1 VTASVPA
8 ALWEGEPAS
17 CWQSQWGL
25 PAVEMFDVVAS
36 TNDHA
41 RARAAAGAP
50 AGLLVLAEHQTAGR
64 GRFGRAW
71 QAQPGSSLLL
81 SFLLRPAVVAGSAPG
96 TAPLRVG
103 MAMAHAIQRATG
115 VSAHIKWPNDL
126 VVIGSGKVAG
136 VLCEAISTGDDRL
149 VIIAGIGINV
159 SQRPDDWPPEL
170 RSTAISLQQCAGRP
184 LSRPD
189 IMAAVV
195 DAMRPLFEAP
205 LLPLAADELA
215 AFRRHD
221 ALRGRLIVVD
231 REEDTVTA
239 QGIAGDGA
247 LLVEGQDGTRRIT
260 TATLRLVNHPADWS
274 AFGAMS

>member
-8 ALWEGEPAS
+8 ALWEGEPAA

-25 PAVEMFDVVAS
+25 PAVEIFDVVAS

-64 GRFGRAW
+64 GRFGRSWHA
-71 QAQPGSSLLL
+71 PSGSSLLM

-103 MAMAHAIQRATG
+103 MAMAQAIQRATA
-115 VSAHIKWPNDL
+115 VRAHIKWPNDL
-126 VVIGSGKVAG
+126 VVTGSGKVAG
-136 VLCEAISTGDDRL
+136 VLCEAISTGVDRL

-159 SQRPDDWPPEL
+159 SQRPGDWSPEL
-170 RSTAISLQQCAGRP
+170 RSTATSLQLCAVRR

-195 DAMRPLFEAP
+195 DAMRPLFAAP
-205 LLPLAADELA
+205 LLPLSADELA
-215 AFRRHD
+215 VFRRHD

-231 REEDTVTA
+231 QEEDSVTA
-239 QGIAGDGA
+239 RGIDGDGA
-247 LLVEGQDGTRRIT
+247 LLVDGRNGTRRVT
-260 TATLRLVNHPADWS
+260 TATLRLVNHPEDSS
-274 AFGAMS
+274 AFGAMT